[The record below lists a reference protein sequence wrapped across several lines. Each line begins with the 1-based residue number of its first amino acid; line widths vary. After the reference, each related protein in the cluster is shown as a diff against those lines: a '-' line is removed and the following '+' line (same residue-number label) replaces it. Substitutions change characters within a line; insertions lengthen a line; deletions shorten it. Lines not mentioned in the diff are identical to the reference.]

1 MYQVNAQQRGQ
12 GVWRPAALAESLK
25 VDGFD
30 QVKQRQPGNHLFH
43 LTEELLA
50 HGVLFVLI

>member
-1 MYQVNAQQRGQ
+1 MRSMVVK

-50 HGVLFVLI
+50 HGVLLVLI